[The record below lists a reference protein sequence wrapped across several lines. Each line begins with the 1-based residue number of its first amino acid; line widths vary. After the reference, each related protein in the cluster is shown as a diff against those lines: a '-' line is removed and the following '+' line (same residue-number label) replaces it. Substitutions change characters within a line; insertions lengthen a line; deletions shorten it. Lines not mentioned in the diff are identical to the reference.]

1 VGTNRLE
8 AFSDGVL
15 AVAITLLVLDI
26 TVPKPSSRYTLAHQL
41 AMNWPHYA
49 AYATSF
55 ITIGII
61 WINHHVMV
69 NRLQRANHTVLVLN
83 LLLLLSIGVLPFATS
98 LMAAYLK
105 QPNGQ
110 HLAAAV
116 YSGSFLVMSIAFGAM
131 NSYILIGEHEML
143 AVKLPREQRR
153 RILTRNLAG
162 LGPYALATALAALS
176 AYVTLAI
183 CGAVALFYALPL
195 ASGASAD
202 GDVGDVGDV
211 GDSE

>member
-26 TVPKPSSRYTLAHQL
+26 KVPVPPTRRPHPTHRFMLAHQL
-41 AMNWPHYA
+41 ALNWPHYA

-61 WINHHVMV
+61 WINHHVMI
-69 NRLQRANHTVLVLN
+69 NRLKRANHLVLVLN
-83 LLLLLSIGVLPFATS
+83 MLLLLSIGVLPFATS
-98 LMAAYLK
+98 LMAEYLK
-105 QPNGQ
+105 QPDGQ
-110 HLAAAV
+110 HLAAAI
-116 YSGSFLVMSIAFGAM
+116 YAGAFLVMSIAFGSM
-131 NSYILIGEHEML
+131 NSYILLGDHKML
-143 AVKLPREQRR
+143 AVKLPPEQRR
-153 RILTRNLAG
+153 RILIRNLFG
-162 LGPYALATALAALS
+162 LGPYALATALAPVS

-195 ASGASAD
+195 ASSAD
-202 GDVGDVGDV
+202 AGADAA
-211 GDSE
+211 

>member
-1 VGTNRLE
+1 
-8 AFSDGVL
+8 
-15 AVAITLLVLDI
+15 
-26 TVPKPSSRYTLAHQL
+26 
-41 AMNWPHYA
+41 
-49 AYATSF
+49 
-55 ITIGII
+55 
-61 WINHHVMV
+61 
-69 NRLQRANHTVLVLN
+69 
-83 LLLLLSIGVLPFATS
+83 
-98 LMAAYLK
+98 MAAYLK

-131 NSYILIGEHEML
+131 NSYILIGEHEL
-143 AVKLPREQRR
+143 LTVKLPREQRR

-202 GDVGDVGDV
+202 AEVGDT
-211 GDSE
+211 E